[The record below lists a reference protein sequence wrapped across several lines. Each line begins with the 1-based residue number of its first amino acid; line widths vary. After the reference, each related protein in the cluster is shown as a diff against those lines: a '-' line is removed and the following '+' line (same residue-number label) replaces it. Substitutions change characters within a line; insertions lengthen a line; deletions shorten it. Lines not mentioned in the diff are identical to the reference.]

1 MVAGVCVCRQVC
13 VSVCAH
19 LRINKQITQL
29 ITHTECSDARKLWHA
44 SARMWRI
51 LQQEAAAAAA
61 GAATAEGAEGAA
73 TGGGN
78 S

>member
-1 MVAGVCVCRQVC
+1 MVAAVCVCRQVYC
-13 VSVCAH
+13 VCACVCAH

-51 LQQEAAAAAA
+51 LQQEAAA